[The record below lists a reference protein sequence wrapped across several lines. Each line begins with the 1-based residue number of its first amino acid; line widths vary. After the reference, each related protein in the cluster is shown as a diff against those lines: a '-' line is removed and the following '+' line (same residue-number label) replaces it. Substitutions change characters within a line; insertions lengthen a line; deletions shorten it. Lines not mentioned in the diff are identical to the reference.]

1 MCPVS
6 RAEKQRVRKT
16 HRGRAGSTLRGGPCR
31 SGVEVCVD
39 RAECFALGGGVR
51 PFPAGL
57 SLGEP
62 WRTRASHLPRINLGI
77 VNPAPWSLTF
87 LA

>member
-1 MCPVS
+1 M
-6 RAEKQRVRKT
+6 
-16 HRGRAGSTLRGGPCR
+16 LRGGPYR

-39 RAECFALGGGVR
+39 RAECFALGGVVQ
-51 PFPAGL
+51 PSPAGL

-62 WRTRASHLPRINLGI
+62 WWTLASHLPRINLGI
-77 VNPAPWSLTF
+77 VDPAPWSLTS